1 MKLLMIVTLM
11 AFAGATDVMA
21 CSTCFGAP
29 DHPTTQGIQMAVM
42 SMLGVI
48 GVMLGAFATLII
60 KLAKREKL
68 TLLQEANSEPRR

>member
-1 MKLLMIVTLM
+1 MKLLMIIALV
-11 AFAGATDVMA
+11 AFGSATDLLA

-29 DHPTTQGIQMAVM
+29 DHPTTLGIQMAVM

-48 GVMLGAFATLII
+48 GVVLGVVATFII

-68 TLLQEANSEPRR
+68 TLMREEISGPIR